1 MKKLI
6 PSPYLAKVKGD
17 LKKII
22 DILSPDFSY
31 VSILASDVTG
41 RAYEVLPNEV
51 HLSDSPDV
59 ERGFVIRLKGP
70 RGFSEFSFNHI
81 DVDDVVAKARAL
93 VEDDRASFLEAVDP
107 LDYEMEPK
115 DEPWTGSFV
124 REVENLP
131 QDDSAEEILS
141 TLRKDLDQ
149 GMEKYKDLSFL
160 TTALIITQVDKLF
173 LSKNKE
179 LTQTYAYALAMASAV
194 AANEKG
200 SKQDFAGYSGLAGS
214 EVLDRIPGL
223 IDKAAQSAIGL
234 LDAEPIKPGVYDI
247 ITDPTFSGLIAHE
260 AFGHGAEMDM
270 YVKNRA
276 KGKEFTDKRV
286 GSPILTMKD
295 GAQAFDQVASFAFD
309 DEGNPAS
316 NTMVIDQGILRS
328 GMCDELSAL
337 QLGFHPTGNG
347 RRESYKRKAY
357 ARMTNTYF
365 PGQNAKLDDMIASID
380 HGYFLQGYTSGMED
394 PKNWGIQCVALKGL
408 EIKDGKL
415 TGKIVS
421 PVYLTGYVPD
431 LLNSISM
438 ISSAD
443 DVTLD
448 GIGYCGKGWKEWVKV
463 SMGGAYMKAR
473 GRLN

>member
-1 MKKLI
+1 MKKLT
-6 PSPYLAKVKGD
+6 PSPYLAKVRED
-17 LKKII
+17 LKKIV

-31 VSILASDVTG
+31 VSILGTDVTG
-41 RAYEVLPNEV
+41 RSYRALPSEV
-51 HLSDSPDV
+51 HLGDSPDA
-59 ERGFVIRLKGP
+59 ERGFVLRLKGKH
-70 RGFSEFSFNHI
+70 GFSEFSFNHV
-81 DVDDVVAKARAL
+81 DVDEVVEKARRLVNQDREAFLASVDAL
-93 VEDDRASFLEAVDP
+93 GYDN
-107 LDYEMEPK
+107 EPK
-115 DEPWTGSFV
+115 DETWTETYVGQ
-124 REVENLP
+124 VERLPEEDDAGKILDTLQKNL
-131 QDDSAEEILS
+131 EEGL
-141 TLRKDLDQ
+141 K
-149 GMEKYKDLSFL
+149 KYEELTFL
-160 TTALIITQVDKLF
+160 TAALMVTQVDKIF
-173 LSKNKE
+173 ISKNKD
-179 LTQTYAYALAMASAV
+179 LSQTYAYTQAMVAAV
-194 AANEKG
+194 AANDKG
-200 SKQDFAGYSGLAGS
+200 SKRDMASYSGIAGS
-214 EVLDRIPGL
+214 EVLDRMPGMV
-223 IDKAAQSAIGL
+223 DKAAQSAIGL
-234 LDAEPIKPGVYDI
+234 LDAEPVEPGVYDI

-276 KGKEFTDKRV
+276 KGREYTDKRV
-286 GSPILTMKD
+286 GSPILNMRD
-295 GAQAFDQVASFAFD
+295 GAKAASQVASFTFD

-316 NTMVIDQGILRS
+316 DTTVIEEGILRS

-357 ARMTNTYF
+357 ARMTNTFF
-365 PGQNAKLDDMIASID
+365 PGKDAKLEDMIQSID

-443 DVTLD
+443 DVAMD
-448 GIGYCGKGWKEWVKV
+448 GLGYCGKGWKEWVKV

>member
-6 PSPYLAKVKGD
+6 PSPYLRKVKGD

-22 DILSPDFSY
+22 DILSRDFSY
-31 VSILASDVTG
+31 VSILATDVTG
-41 RAYEVLPNEV
+41 REYQVLPSEV
-51 HLSDSPDV
+51 RLGDSPDA
-59 ERGFVIRLKGP
+59 ERGFVLRLMGP
-70 RGFSEFSFNHI
+70 RGFSELSFNHL
-81 DVDDVVAKARAL
+81 DVDEVVEKARAL
-93 VEDDRASFLEAVDP
+93 VENDRTGLLQSVYP
-107 LDYEMEPK
+107 LDYEEEPQ
-115 DEPWTGSFV
+115 DEAWTGSFV

-131 QDDSAEEILS
+131 QEDSAEEILQ
-141 TLRKDLDQ
+141 TLRKELDQ
-149 GMEKYKDLSFL
+149 GLEKYKELSFL
-160 TTALIITQVDKLF
+160 STALIITQVDKLF
-173 LSKNKE
+173 LSENKD
-179 LTQTYAYALAMASAV
+179 LTQTYAYAQAMAAAV
-194 AANEKG
+194 AANDKG

-223 IDKAAQSAIGL
+223 IEKAAQSAIGL
-234 LDAEPIKPGVYDI
+234 LDAEPIEPGIYDI
-247 ITDPTFSGLIAHE
+247 ITDPTFSGLIAYE

-276 KGKEFTDKRV
+276 KGNEFTDKRV
-286 GSPILTMKD
+286 GSSILTMKD
-295 GAQAFDQVASFAFD
+295 GAKGVDQVASFVFD

-316 NTMVIDQGILRS
+316 NTTVIDQGILRS

-337 QLGFHPTGNG
+337 KLGFHPTGNG

-365 PGQNAKLDDMIASID
+365 PGQNAKLDEMIASID

-443 DVTLD
+443 DVALD

>member
-6 PSPYLAKVKGD
+6 PSPYLRKVKGD

-31 VSILASDVTG
+31 VSILATDVTG
-41 RAYEVLPNEV
+41 REYQVLPSEV
-51 HLSDSPDV
+51 RLGDSPDA
-59 ERGFVIRLKGP
+59 ERGFVLRLMGP
-70 RGFSEFSFNHI
+70 KGFSELSFNHL
-81 DVDDVVAKARAL
+81 DVDEVVEKARAL
-93 VEDDRASFLEAVDP
+93 VENDRAGLLQSVYP
-107 LDYEMEPK
+107 LDYEEEPQ
-115 DEPWTGSFV
+115 DEAWTGSFV

-131 QDDSAEEILS
+131 QEDSAEEILQ
-141 TLRKDLDQ
+141 TLRKELDQ
-149 GMEKYKDLSFL
+149 GLEKYKELSFL
-160 TTALIITQVDKLF
+160 STALIITQVDKLF
-173 LSKNKE
+173 LSENKD
-179 LTQTYAYALAMASAV
+179 LTQTYAYAQAMAAAV
-194 AANEKG
+194 AANDKG

-223 IDKAAQSAIGL
+223 IEKSAQSAIGL
-234 LDAEPIKPGVYDI
+234 LDAEPIEPGVYDI

-276 KGKEFTDKRV
+276 KGNEFTDKRV
-286 GSPILTMKD
+286 GSSILTMKD
-295 GAQAFDQVASFAFD
+295 GAKGVDQVASFVFD

-316 NTMVIDQGILRS
+316 NTTVIDQGILRS

-337 QLGFHPTGNG
+337 KLGFHPTGNG

-365 PGQNAKLDDMIASID
+365 PGQNARLDDMIASID

-408 EIKDGKL
+408 EIKDGRL

-431 LLNSISM
+431 LLNSVSM
-438 ISSAD
+438 ISSTD
-443 DVTLD
+443 DVELD